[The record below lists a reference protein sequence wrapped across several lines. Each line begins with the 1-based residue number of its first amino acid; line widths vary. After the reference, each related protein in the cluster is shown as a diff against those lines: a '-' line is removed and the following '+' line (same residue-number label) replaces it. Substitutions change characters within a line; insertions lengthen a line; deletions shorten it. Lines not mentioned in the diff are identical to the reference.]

1 MSKPVKRWTIDVSE
15 FETVT
20 VVRAST
26 YDTLQARCEE
36 LEAALEEARGLL
48 EKYLDSPSDEIDD
61 AYEGEATYHDGTK
74 QKVMLT
80 PKGWLDHEA
89 RAYLGKVVKDK

>member
-1 MSKPVKRWTIDVSE
+1 MCPDCKQW
-15 FETVT
+15 
-20 VVRAST
+20 
-26 YDTLQARCEE
+26 QARCEE

-89 RAYLGKVVKDK
+89 RAYLGKVRKP

>member
-1 MSKPVKRWTIDVSE
+1 MCPDCKQW
-15 FETVT
+15 
-20 VVRAST
+20 
-26 YDTLQARCEE
+26 QARCEE

-89 RAYLGKVVKDK
+89 SAYLAKGKQ